1 MSICFPLCPR
11 IRTLLDGSWHFAF
24 VPEADIATALSER
37 LVEYVWY
44 RADTRMAFSVLDL
57 GGHGHEI
64 LVKHCRALSYRHLVN
79 CIAVRPERY
88 GSVAN
93 RNRLRHPTSQHHDR
107 RAEAGGK
114 ATEAAADG
122 KATTEADADG
132 KHSCISP
139 DIANHSNAIGT
150 ANRSKAGACE
160 RFSNGEACRA

>member
-1 MSICFPLCPR
+1 
-11 IRTLLDGSWHFAF
+11 
-24 VPEADIATALSER
+24 
-37 LVEYVWY
+37 
-44 RADTRMAFSVLDL
+44 MAFSVLDL

-122 KATTEADADG
+122 K
-132 KHSCISP
+132 HSCISP